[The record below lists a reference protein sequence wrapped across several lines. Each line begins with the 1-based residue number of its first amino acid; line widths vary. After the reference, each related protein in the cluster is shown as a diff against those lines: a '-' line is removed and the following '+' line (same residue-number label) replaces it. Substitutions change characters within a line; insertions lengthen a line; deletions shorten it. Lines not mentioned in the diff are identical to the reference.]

1 VIDFT
6 IPPELQ
12 DVRSRVAAFVRDEV
26 LPVEP
31 DLDETNFDERLA
43 GLRGRARAAG
53 LWNPHLPAEWGGL
66 GLGALGMALVSQELG
81 VSALASLA
89 LNCMAPDEGNMH
101 LLLHTA
107 SSEQKERYLRPL
119 ADGEVRSCFA
129 MTERDVASSD
139 PTQLR
144 TSAKQDGEGW
154 VLNGEKWFITGAMG
168 AAFAIVVA
176 RSEDDPER
184 DPRDRYSL
192 FLVEG
197 DNPGWEVVREIPV
210 MGTEGPGGHCEVRLN
225 DCRVGPDAL
234 LGKPGEGF
242 ALSQV
247 RLGPARLA
255 HAMRWIGV
263 AQRALDIAA
272 QRASSREA
280 FGSPLARHEAVG
292 WMLADSAI
300 ELYAARLMVL
310 HAAWKIETG
319 QGFKQEVAI
328 VKVFVA
334 EALGQIVDRAIQ
346 ICGSL
351 GYSADLP
358 LERFYRDA
366 RAARIYD
373 GPSEV
378 HRMIIARNL
387 VKAVAGSGT
396 TKPGHRRRGLRGPRA
411 AGPRPPRRSGRARGV
426 SA

>member
-6 IPPELQ
+6 IPPELE
-12 DVRSRVAAFVRDEV
+12 DVRARVAAFVREEV

-31 DLDETNFDERLA
+31 NVDATNLDQRLA
-43 GLRGRARAAG
+43 DLRGRARAAG
-53 LWNPHLPAEWGGL
+53 LWNPHLPPEWGGL
-66 GLGALGMALVSQELG
+66 GLGPLGMALVSQELG
-81 VSALASLA
+81 VSALASLT

-101 LLLHTA
+101 LLLHAATD
-107 SSEQKERYLRPL
+107 EQKERFLRPL
-119 ADGEVRSCFA
+119 AEGRVRSCFA
-129 MTERDVASSD
+129 MSERDVASSD

-144 TSAKQDGEGW
+144 TTATQDGDGW
-154 VLNGEKWFITGAMG
+154 VLNGEKWFVTGAKG

-176 RSEDDPER
+176 RTEDDPEL
-184 DPRDRYSL
+184 DPRSRYSL
-192 FLVEG
+192 FLVDA
-197 DNPGWEVVREIPV
+197 DNPGWDVIREIPV

-225 DCRVGPDAL
+225 DCRLGPDAL
-234 LGKPGEGF
+234 MGRRGEGF

-263 AQRALDIAA
+263 AQRALDIAT
-272 QRASSREA
+272 QRAISREA
-280 FGSPLARHEAVG
+280 FGKQLARHEAVA

-300 ELYAARLMVL
+300 DLYAARLMVL
-310 HAAWKIETG
+310 HAAWKIETE
-319 QGFKQEVAI
+319 QPFRQEVAI

-334 EALGQIVDRAIQ
+334 ETLGQIVDRAIQ

-351 GYSADLP
+351 GYSGDLP

-387 VKAVAGSGT
+387 VKAMAAEGT
-396 TKPGHRRRGLRGPRA
+396 TKPATGGLA
-411 AGPRPPRRSGRARGV
+411 
-426 SA
+426 

>member
-1 VIDFT
+1 MIDFT
-6 IPPELQ
+6 IPPELE

-26 LPVEP
+26 LPIEP
-31 DLDETNFDERLA
+31 NVDAANFDERLA
-43 GLRGRARAAG
+43 GLRVRARDAG
-53 LWNPHLPAEWGGL
+53 LWNPHLPPEWGGL

-81 VSALASLA
+81 ASGLASLA

-101 LLLHTA
+101 LLLHAATD
-107 SSEQKERYLRPL
+107 EQKERYLRPL
-119 ADGEVRSCFA
+119 AEGRVRSCFA

-144 TSAKQDGEGW
+144 ATAKPDDGGW
-154 VLNGEKWFITGAMG
+154 VLNGEKWFITGAAG

-176 RSEDDPER
+176 KSEDDPDV
-184 DPRDRYSL
+184 DPRSRFSL
-192 FLVEG
+192 FLVDA
-197 DNPGWEVVREIPV
+197 DNPGWDVVREIPV
-210 MGTEGPGGHCEVRLN
+210 MGTEGPGGHCEVRLI
-225 DCRVGPDAL
+225 DCRVGADAI
-234 LGKPGEGF
+234 LGRPGEGF

-263 AQRALDIAA
+263 AQRALDVAA
-272 QRASSREA
+272 QRAISREA
-280 FGSPLARHEAVG
+280 FGKPLVGHEAVA

-300 ELYAARLMVL
+300 DLYAARLMVL
-310 HAAWKIETG
+310 HTAWKIETG

-351 GYSADLP
+351 GYSGDLP

-387 VKAVAGSGT
+387 AKAMAEGGT
-396 TKPGHRRRGLRGPRA
+396 TKPATGGLA
-411 AGPRPPRRSGRARGV
+411 
-426 SA
+426 

>member
-6 IPPELQ
+6 IPQELE
-12 DVRSRVAAFVRDEV
+12 DVRSRVASFVRDEV
-26 LPVEP
+26 IPVEA
-31 DLDETNFDERLA
+31 DIDRTNLDERLA
-43 GLRGRARAAG
+43 GLRTKARAAG

-81 VSALASLA
+81 VSLVASLA

-101 LLLHTA
+101 LLLHAA
-107 SSEQKERYLRPL
+107 SREQKERYLRPL
-119 ADGEVRSCFA
+119 AEGAVRSCFA
-129 MTERDVASSD
+129 MTERDVGSSD
-139 PTQLR
+139 PAQLR
-144 TSAKQDGEGW
+144 TSAKRDGDGW
-154 VLNGEKWFITGAMG
+154 VLDGEKWFITGAHG

-176 RSEDDPER
+176 RSEDDPEL
-184 DPRDRYSL
+184 DPRQRYSL
-192 FLVEG
+192 FLVDA
-197 DNPGWEVVREIPV
+197 DNPGWNVVREIPV

-234 LGKPGEGF
+234 LGMPGEGF

-263 AQRALDIAA
+263 AQRALDIGT
-272 QRASSREA
+272 QRAISREA
-280 FGSPLARHEAVG
+280 FGSPLAGHEAVA

-319 QGFKQEVAI
+319 QSFKQEVAI

-334 EALGQIVDRAIQ
+334 ETLGQIVDRAIQ

-378 HRMIIARNL
+378 HRMMIARNL
-387 VKAVAGSGT
+387 VKAMAASGT
-396 TKPGHRRRGLRGPRA
+396 TKPATG
-411 AGPRPPRRSGRARGV
+411 GV
-426 SA
+426 A

>member
-12 DVRSRVAAFVRDEV
+12 DVRARVAAFVRDEV
-26 LPVEP
+26 LTVERDVDP
-31 DLDETNFDERLA
+31 TNFDESLA
-43 GLRGRARAAG
+43 DLRARARKAG
-53 LWNPHLPAEWGGL
+53 LWNPHLPPEWGGL

-81 VSALASLA
+81 ASALAPLA

-101 LLLHTA
+101 LLLHAATE
-107 SSEQKERYLRPL
+107 EQKARYLRPL
-119 ADGEVRSCFA
+119 SDGSVRSCFA
-129 MTERDVASSD
+129 ITERDVASSD

-144 TSAKQDGEGW
+144 TTAKQDGDGW
-154 VLNGEKWFITGAMG
+154 VLNGEKWFITGANG

-176 RSEDDPER
+176 MTEDDPDV
-184 DPRDRYSL
+184 DPRSRFSL
-192 FLVEG
+192 FLVDG

-210 MGTEGPGGHCEVRLN
+210 MGTEGPGGHCEVRLT
-225 DCRVGPDAL
+225 DCRVGPAAL
-234 LGKPGEGF
+234 MGRRGEGF

-263 AQRALDIAA
+263 AQRALDIAT
-272 QRASSREA
+272 QRAISREA
-280 FGSPLARHEAVG
+280 FGKQLARHEAVA
-292 WMLADSAI
+292 WMLADSGI
-300 ELYAARLMVL
+300 DLYAARLMVL
-310 HAAWKIETG
+310 HAAWKIESG
-319 QGFKQEVAI
+319 QQFKQEVAI

-334 EALGQIVDRAIQ
+334 EMLGQIVDRAIQ

-351 GYSADLP
+351 GYSGDLP

-378 HRMIIARNL
+378 HRMLIARNL
-387 VKAVAGSGT
+387 EKAMVTEGT
-396 TKPGHRRRGLRGPRA
+396 TKPATGGLA
-411 AGPRPPRRSGRARGV
+411 
-426 SA
+426 

>member
-6 IPPELQ
+6 IPKELE

-31 DLDETNFDERLA
+31 DVEATNFDARLV
-43 GLRGRARAAG
+43 GLRAKARTAG

-81 VSALASLA
+81 VSSLASLA

-101 LLLHTA
+101 LLLHAA
-107 SSEQKERYLRPL
+107 SPEQKERYLRPL
-119 ADGEVRSCFA
+119 AEGRVRSCFA
-129 MTERDVASSD
+129 MTERDVGSSD

-144 TSAKQDGEGW
+144 TAAKQEGDGW
-154 VLNGEKWFITGAMG
+154 VLNGEKWFITGAHG

-176 RSEDDPER
+176 RSEDDPEI
-184 DPRDRYSL
+184 DPRQRYTL
-192 FLVEG
+192 FLVDSE
-197 DNPGWEVVREIPV
+197 NPGWEVVREIPV

-225 DCRVGPDAL
+225 DCRLGPGAL
-234 LGKPGEGF
+234 LGMPGEGF

-263 AQRALDIAA
+263 AQRALDIAT
-272 QRASSREA
+272 QRAISREA
-280 FGSPLARHEAVG
+280 FGSPLAGHEAVA
-292 WMLADSAI
+292 WMLADSAM

-310 HAAWKIETG
+310 HAAWKIESG
-319 QGFKQEVAI
+319 QSFKQEVAI

-334 EALGQIVDRAIQ
+334 ETLGQVVDRAIQ

-387 VKAVAGSGT
+387 VKAMAASGT
-396 TKPGHRRRGLRGPRA
+396 TKPATG
-411 AGPRPPRRSGRARGV
+411 GV
-426 SA
+426 A

>member
-6 IPPELQ
+6 VPTELE
-12 DVRSRVAAFVRDEV
+12 DVRSRVATFVRDEV

-31 DLDETNFDERLA
+31 YVDATNFDERLA
-43 GLRGRARAAG
+43 ELRVRARAAG
-53 LWNPHLPAEWGGL
+53 LWNPHLPPEWGGL

-81 VSALASLA
+81 ASALASLA

-101 LLLHTA
+101 LLLQAA
-107 SSEQKERYLRPL
+107 SDEQKERYLRPL
-119 ADGEVRSCFA
+119 AEGHVRSCFA

-144 TSAKQDGEGW
+144 ATAKREDHGW
-154 VLNGEKWFITGAMG
+154 VLNGEKWFITGADG

-176 RSEDDPER
+176 RTEDDLDVE
-184 DPRDRYSL
+184 PRNRYSM
-192 FLVEG
+192 FLVDA

-225 DCRVGPDAL
+225 DCRVGPAAL
-234 LGKPGEGF
+234 LGSLGEGF
-242 ALSQV
+242 ALTQA

-263 AQRALDIAA
+263 AQRALDIATE
-272 QRASSREA
+272 RAISREA
-280 FGSPLARHEAVG
+280 FGKQLARHEAVA

-300 ELYAARLMVL
+300 DLYAGRLMVL
-310 HAAWKIETG
+310 HAAWKIDTG
-319 QGFKQEVAI
+319 QPLKQEVAI

-334 EALGQIVDRAIQ
+334 EALGNVVDRAIQ

-351 GYSADLP
+351 GYSGDLP

-387 VKAVAGSGT
+387 VKAMAASGT
-396 TKPGHRRRGLRGPRA
+396 TKPATG
-411 AGPRPPRRSGRARGV
+411 GV
-426 SA
+426 A

>member
-1 VIDFT
+1 MDFT
-6 IPPELQ
+6 IPPELE
-12 DVRSRVAAFVRDEV
+12 DLRSRVAAFVRDEV
-26 LPVEP
+26 LLVEP
-31 DLDETNFDERLA
+31 ELNATNFDGLLA
-43 GLRGRARAAG
+43 GLRERARAAG
-53 LWNPHLPAEWGGL
+53 LWNPHLPPEWGGL

-81 VSALASLA
+81 VSALAPPA

-101 LLLHTA
+101 LLLHAATE
-107 SSEQKERYLRPL
+107 EQKERYLRPL
-119 ADGEVRSCFA
+119 AEGTLRSCFA
-129 MTERDVASSD
+129 MTEKDVASSD
-139 PTQLR
+139 PTQLL
-144 TSAKQDGEGW
+144 TTAKRDDDGW
-154 VLNGEKWFITGAMG
+154 VLNGEKWFITGANG

-176 RSEDDPER
+176 KTEDDPGI
-184 DPRDRYSL
+184 DPRDRFSL
-192 FLVEG
+192 FLVDA

-225 DCRVGPDAL
+225 DCRVGSDAL
-234 LGKPGEGF
+234 LGQPGEGF

-263 AQRALDIAA
+263 AQRALDIAT
-272 QRASSREA
+272 QRAISREA
-280 FGSPLARHEAVG
+280 FGEQLARHEAVS

-300 ELYAARLMVL
+300 DLYAARLMVL

-319 QGFKQEVAI
+319 QRFKQEVAI

-334 EALGQIVDRAIQ
+334 ETLGQIVDRAIQ

-351 GYSADLP
+351 GYSGDLP

-387 VKAVAGSGT
+387 VKAMVEEGT
-396 TKPGHRRRGLRGPRA
+396 TKPATG
-411 AGPRPPRRSGRARGV
+411 GV
-426 SA
+426 A